1 MMKFSRNELS
11 IDNYCIKEIFET
23 MNYFDFEKVHKV
35 MEFLNWGWWHD
46 ENAEHNKVKV
56 PSIEEIRRKA
66 FELLCEVAEYA
77 DNLDEE
83 MTDRVIG
90 TGGFEAKIFLNED
103 DMPEFELKFVL
114 ESV

>member
-1 MMKFSRNELS
+1 MMKFNRNELS

-35 MEFLNWGWWHD
+35 MEFLNWGWWQ
-46 ENAEHNKVKV
+46 VKV

-66 FELLCEVAEYA
+66 FELLCKVAEYA
-77 DNLDEE
+77 DSLDEE
-83 MTDRVIG
+83 MTDCVIG

-114 ESV
+114 ESI

>member
-1 MMKFSRNELS
+1 MMKFNRNELS

-23 MNYFDFEKVHKV
+23 MNYFDFEKVHKT
-35 MEFLNWGWWHD
+35 MEFLNWGWWND
-46 ENAEHNKVKV
+46 KHNKTEV

-83 MTDRVIG
+83 MTDRVRVIG

-103 DMPEFELKFVL
+103 DMPVFELKFVL

>member
-1 MMKFSRNELS
+1 MMKFNRNELS

-23 MNYFDFEKVHKV
+23 MNYFDFEKVHKT
-35 MEFLNWGWWHD
+35 MEFLNWGWAV
-46 ENAEHNKVKV
+46 ENGTIV

-90 TGGFEAKIFLNED
+90 TGGFEAKIFLNEN